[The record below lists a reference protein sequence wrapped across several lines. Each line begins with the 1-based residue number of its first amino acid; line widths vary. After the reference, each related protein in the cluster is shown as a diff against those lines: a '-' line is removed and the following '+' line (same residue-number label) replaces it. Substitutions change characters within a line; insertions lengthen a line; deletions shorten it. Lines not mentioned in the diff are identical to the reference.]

1 MCIGPPPARDSY
13 LNISNVLAAAEI
25 TGCDAVHPGYGF
37 LSENPAFARA
47 CAENGRHV
55 RGPSPEVME
64 RMGDKIAAK
73 AAAREAGL
81 PCWRARTGRSPT
93 SRRRWPPPTWPA
105 TRSC

>member
-1 MCIGPPPARDSY
+1 M
-13 LNISNVLAAAEI
+13 LAAAEI

-47 CAENGRHV
+47 CAENSITFV
-55 RGPSPEVME
+55 GPSPEVME

-81 PCWRARTGRSPT
+81 PVLGGSDGPVDDVQAAAG
-93 SRRRWPPPTWPA
+93 RRRRGRA
-105 TRSC
+105 TRCC